1 MYTFKTKVRYSEC
14 DETGRLSLTAIVN
27 YFQDC
32 CTFQSDEL
40 GVGWDALQQINKAW
54 LLNSWHIIVDERPT
68 MNQEIIV
75 GTWPSGFKGFY
86 GTRNFLLQD
95 GDGRVLAYANSL
107 WVFVDTQTGHPS
119 RVPEE
124 IVSRYTQEPPY
135 PMKEVS
141 RKIPVPVE
149 LTTLPSFPATPSYID
164 TNRHVNNGGYVRMAS
179 DYLPKDFDCKQL
191 RVEYRNAAVEGDLI
205 QPSRSLTEDTCTIV
219 LAAEDNKPF
228 AIVEYS
234 TI

>member
-1 MYTFKTKVRYSEC
+1 M
-14 DETGRLSLTAIVN
+14 TAIVN

-68 MNQEIIV
+68 MNKEITV
-75 GTWPSGFKGFY
+75 STWPSGFKGFY

-141 RKIPVPVE
+141 RKIPVPAE
-149 LTTLPSFPATPSYID
+149 LTSLPPFTATPSYID

-179 DYLPKDFDCKQL
+179 DYLPKDFSCKQL